1 MCGPM
6 AVVKLPEGVVPP
18 SANLS
23 PPYSDPAAH
32 AVMNILHFQY
42 KIEVRW
48 RDYELLSQFTCLY
61 KQPN

>member
-6 AVVKLPEGVVPP
+6 AVVKLPEGVVPH

-42 KIEVRW
+42 KIEVK
-48 RDYELLSQFTCLY
+48 YY
-61 KQPN
+61 